1 MTLWD
6 VARPKYVKDSPVA
19 PGILSAGLCGFLSID
34 VREKESLFV
43 NLKAGG
49 QYKFLK
55 AIVHHIRCIYNLP
68 RIKFYIAM

>member
-1 MTLWD
+1 M
-6 VARPKYVKDSPVA
+6 KDSPVA

-34 VREKESLFV
+34 VREKEPLFV

-55 AIVHHIRCIYNLP
+55 ALYIILGVYTIYPESNFTLRC
-68 RIKFYIAM
+68 R